1 MSMITIRN
9 LQFQYDAA
17 PEINALY
24 GIDLEIRKGE
34 CIVLTGESGCGK
46 TTLTRCLNG
55 LIPNFFEGTLTGEI
69 LYEGVPVNK
78 LEQYELSRKI
88 GTVFQDS
95 RSQFFAVNTTDEV
108 AFGCENLAFPTERI
122 NQNVDAAFSR
132 MNIDVLRDRS
142 LFGLSSG
149 EKQRLAVASI
159 YAMDTDVIVLD
170 EPTANLDGE
179 TIQNL
184 RELLFTLKAEG
195 KTLIISE
202 HRLSWLGGI
211 ADRYVYMRKGRIEK
225 IWGAAEAACLSPD
238 VLREYGLRSIQN
250 VLFPTRK
257 TPARSDANE
266 LTCQNLCIYYGK
278 QEIIHDLNFH
288 FTWGEEGRIIGIV
301 GANGSGKTTF
311 SKVLCGLMAPRTG
324 KIHLNGKKMTHR
336 ELLKKTYFVMQDA
349 DYQLFTESVTHE
361 MELAAR
367 KNKQKN
373 VRSSKEETTNILDR
387 FGLAEYSERHPLS
400 LSGGQKQ
407 RVTIAASI
415 AAKSDILV
423 LDEPTSGLDGRNMLR
438 LKNILREL
446 KKQGMLIFIVT
457 HDAEFLEGLTD
468 ELLTISNKEENM
480 DKREK
485 QQSPLRGILQF
496 ASQRKGLLRI
506 SVILSVLSSAFGMV
520 PYAAV
525 AVLLGKA
532 LDNAL
537 TIEWAVSLTLV
548 ALAGYFLKHFLYS
561 KSTLCSHKAA
571 YEIIQ
576 NIRCAIMRKMSK
588 MSMGTIQEKSSG
600 EFKQLVIDD
609 SGSFVPTSVT
619 AGEFTIFAKTGPA
632 VIKKAGV
639 VVEHTDFVGKY
650 PLTPGRTLSALEL
663 SLIPKLPEWY
673 IIPPEVVDI
682 CKHAQKTTGRPMQMR
697 NFLLRGPAGTGKTM
711 GAKAIAAGLGLP
723 YMKYTCSANTEI
735 FDFTGMI
742 FPETDAVSTGSP
754 ELDREREIL
763 KSMGGISYANVAKL
777 MRFPDLDDMDYDPAG
792 VYQALTGVENLAATV
807 QDCMS
812 VVLEKVTEKV
822 QALSKRA
829 ETCQSSGQN
838 YTYVETDFVKALKHG
853 YLVEVQE
860 PSTIIQPGVLVGL
873 NSLLEQEGSITLPT
887 GEIIRRHPDTV
898 VIVTTNVSYEGCRQM
913 NQSVVDRMSLV
924 KDIELPEPEVMVQR
938 AMAVTGC
945 ADEYLVSQMVQVVN
959 DMADYCRKNSIT
971 DGACGMRSLIDWV
984 ISAEISGDPYLSA
997 KYTVISK
1004 ATADEED
1011 REALITT
1018 ILDPMFAPKRKRTS
1032 A

>member
-1 MSMITIRN
+1 MSVSINN
-9 LQFQYDAA
+9 LFNYSRSLPVPFDTMTNKKVKVASMYGAKTESTLCGSVIKAVHAMCRCMNGTGEGAVGQIDTNKSVAEYKSSVGPDAYHLVVFDAA
-17 PEINALY
+17 SGSALASVY
-24 GIDLEIRKGE
+24 DKNTE
-34 CIVLTGESGCGK
+34 
-46 TTLTRCLNG
+46 
-55 LIPNFFEGTLTGEI
+55 LI
-69 LYEGVPVNK
+69 
-78 LEQYELSRKI
+78 EQY
-88 GTVFQDS
+88 VAHP
-95 RSQFFAVNTTDEV
+95 SQRDGAAIFFA
-108 AFGCENLAFPTERI
+108 
-122 NQNVDAAFSR
+122 
-132 MNIDVLRDRS
+132 
-142 LFGLSSG
+142 
-149 EKQRLAVASI
+149 
-159 YAMDTDVIVLD
+159 
-170 EPTANLDGE
+170 
-179 TIQNL
+179 
-184 RELLFTLKAEG
+184 
-195 KTLIISE
+195 
-202 HRLSWLGGI
+202 
-211 ADRYVYMRKGRIEK
+211 
-225 IWGAAEAACLSPD
+225 
-238 VLREYGLRSIQN
+238 
-250 VLFPTRK
+250 
-257 TPARSDANE
+257 
-266 LTCQNLCIYYGK
+266 
-278 QEIIHDLNFH
+278 
-288 FTWGEEGRIIGIV
+288 
-301 GANGSGKTTF
+301 
-311 SKVLCGLMAPRTG
+311 LMPF
-324 KIHLNGKKMTHR
+324 LM
-336 ELLKKTYFVMQDA
+336 
-349 DYQLFTESVTHE
+349 S
-361 MELAAR
+361 
-367 KNKQKN
+367 
-373 VRSSKEETTNILDR
+373 
-387 FGLAEYSERHPLS
+387 
-400 LSGGQKQ
+400 
-407 RVTIAASI
+407 
-415 AAKSDILV
+415 
-423 LDEPTSGLDGRNMLR
+423 
-438 LKNILREL
+438 
-446 KKQGMLIFIVT
+446 
-457 HDAEFLEGLTD
+457 DAEFD
-468 ELLTISNKEENM
+468 ETFQAYYDQFIAGYPDMAKATESM
-480 DKREK
+480 A
-485 QQSPLRGILQF
+485 ILC
-496 ASQRKGLLRI
+496 
-506 SVILSVLSSAFGMV
+506 
-520 PYAAV
+520 
-525 AVLLGKA
+525 
-532 LDNAL
+532 DNAYRRIKDDTCPAHINITVDKSGNL
-537 TIEWAVSLTLV
+537 MRVSQ
-548 ALAGYFLKHFLYS
+548 G
-561 KSTLCSHKAA
+561 
-571 YEIIQ
+571 
-576 NIRCAIMRKMSK
+576 
-588 MSMGTIQEKSSG
+588 
-600 EFKQLVIDD
+600 QLD

-777 MRFPDLDDMDYDPAG
+777 MRLPDLDDMDYDPAG

-829 ETCQSSGQN
+829 ENRQSSGQN

-959 DMADYCRKNSIT
+959 DMADYCRKNSLT

>member
-1 MSMITIRN
+1 MSVSINN
-9 LQFQYDAA
+9 LFNYSRSLPVPFDTMTNKKVKVASMYGAKTESTLCGSVIKAVHAMCRCINGTGEGAVGQLDTNKSVAEYKSSVGPDAYHLVVFDAA
-17 PEINALY
+17 SGSALASVY
-24 GIDLEIRKGE
+24 DKNTE
-34 CIVLTGESGCGK
+34 
-46 TTLTRCLNG
+46 
-55 LIPNFFEGTLTGEI
+55 LI
-69 LYEGVPVNK
+69 
-78 LEQYELSRKI
+78 EQY
-88 GTVFQDS
+88 VAHP
-95 RSQFFAVNTTDEV
+95 SQRDGAAIFFA
-108 AFGCENLAFPTERI
+108 
-122 NQNVDAAFSR
+122 
-132 MNIDVLRDRS
+132 
-142 LFGLSSG
+142 
-149 EKQRLAVASI
+149 
-159 YAMDTDVIVLD
+159 
-170 EPTANLDGE
+170 
-179 TIQNL
+179 
-184 RELLFTLKAEG
+184 
-195 KTLIISE
+195 
-202 HRLSWLGGI
+202 
-211 ADRYVYMRKGRIEK
+211 
-225 IWGAAEAACLSPD
+225 
-238 VLREYGLRSIQN
+238 
-250 VLFPTRK
+250 
-257 TPARSDANE
+257 
-266 LTCQNLCIYYGK
+266 
-278 QEIIHDLNFH
+278 
-288 FTWGEEGRIIGIV
+288 
-301 GANGSGKTTF
+301 
-311 SKVLCGLMAPRTG
+311 LMPF
-324 KIHLNGKKMTHR
+324 LM
-336 ELLKKTYFVMQDA
+336 
-349 DYQLFTESVTHE
+349 S
-361 MELAAR
+361 
-367 KNKQKN
+367 
-373 VRSSKEETTNILDR
+373 
-387 FGLAEYSERHPLS
+387 
-400 LSGGQKQ
+400 
-407 RVTIAASI
+407 
-415 AAKSDILV
+415 
-423 LDEPTSGLDGRNMLR
+423 
-438 LKNILREL
+438 
-446 KKQGMLIFIVT
+446 
-457 HDAEFLEGLTD
+457 DAEFD
-468 ELLTISNKEENM
+468 ETFQEYYDQFIAGYPDMAKATESM
-480 DKREK
+480 A
-485 QQSPLRGILQF
+485 ILC
-496 ASQRKGLLRI
+496 
-506 SVILSVLSSAFGMV
+506 
-520 PYAAV
+520 
-525 AVLLGKA
+525 
-532 LDNAL
+532 DNAYRRIKDDTCPAHINITVDKSGNL
-537 TIEWAVSLTLV
+537 MRVSQ
-548 ALAGYFLKHFLYS
+548 G
-561 KSTLCSHKAA
+561 
-571 YEIIQ
+571 
-576 NIRCAIMRKMSK
+576 
-588 MSMGTIQEKSSG
+588 
-600 EFKQLVIDD
+600 QLD

-742 FPETDAVSTGSP
+742 FPETDAVSTGSS

-777 MRFPDLDDMDYDPAG
+777 MRLPDLDDMDYDPAG

-829 ETCQSSGQN
+829 ENRQSSGQN

>member
-1 MSMITIRN
+1 MSVSINN
-9 LQFQYDAA
+9 LFNYSRSLPVPFDTMTNKKVKVASMYGAKTESTLCGSVIKAVHAMCRCMNGTGEGAVGQIDTNKSVAEYKSSVGPDAYHLVVFDAA
-17 PEINALY
+17 SGSALASVY
-24 GIDLEIRKGE
+24 DKNTE
-34 CIVLTGESGCGK
+34 
-46 TTLTRCLNG
+46 
-55 LIPNFFEGTLTGEI
+55 LI
-69 LYEGVPVNK
+69 
-78 LEQYELSRKI
+78 EQY
-88 GTVFQDS
+88 VAHP
-95 RSQFFAVNTTDEV
+95 SQRDGAAIFFA
-108 AFGCENLAFPTERI
+108 
-122 NQNVDAAFSR
+122 
-132 MNIDVLRDRS
+132 
-142 LFGLSSG
+142 
-149 EKQRLAVASI
+149 
-159 YAMDTDVIVLD
+159 
-170 EPTANLDGE
+170 
-179 TIQNL
+179 
-184 RELLFTLKAEG
+184 
-195 KTLIISE
+195 
-202 HRLSWLGGI
+202 
-211 ADRYVYMRKGRIEK
+211 
-225 IWGAAEAACLSPD
+225 
-238 VLREYGLRSIQN
+238 
-250 VLFPTRK
+250 
-257 TPARSDANE
+257 
-266 LTCQNLCIYYGK
+266 
-278 QEIIHDLNFH
+278 
-288 FTWGEEGRIIGIV
+288 
-301 GANGSGKTTF
+301 
-311 SKVLCGLMAPRTG
+311 LMPF
-324 KIHLNGKKMTHR
+324 LM
-336 ELLKKTYFVMQDA
+336 
-349 DYQLFTESVTHE
+349 S
-361 MELAAR
+361 
-367 KNKQKN
+367 
-373 VRSSKEETTNILDR
+373 
-387 FGLAEYSERHPLS
+387 
-400 LSGGQKQ
+400 
-407 RVTIAASI
+407 
-415 AAKSDILV
+415 
-423 LDEPTSGLDGRNMLR
+423 
-438 LKNILREL
+438 
-446 KKQGMLIFIVT
+446 
-457 HDAEFLEGLTD
+457 DAEFD
-468 ELLTISNKEENM
+468 ETFQEYYDQFIAGYPDMAKATESM
-480 DKREK
+480 A
-485 QQSPLRGILQF
+485 ILC
-496 ASQRKGLLRI
+496 
-506 SVILSVLSSAFGMV
+506 
-520 PYAAV
+520 
-525 AVLLGKA
+525 
-532 LDNAL
+532 DNAYRRIKDDTCPAHINITVDKSGNL
-537 TIEWAVSLTLV
+537 MRVSQ
-548 ALAGYFLKHFLYS
+548 G
-561 KSTLCSHKAA
+561 
-571 YEIIQ
+571 
-576 NIRCAIMRKMSK
+576 
-588 MSMGTIQEKSSG
+588 
-600 EFKQLVIDD
+600 QLD

-742 FPETDAVSTGSP
+742 FPETDAVSTGSS

-777 MRFPDLDDMDYDPAG
+777 LRLPDLDDMDYDPAG

-829 ETCQSSGQN
+829 ENRQSSGQN

-959 DMADYCRKNSIT
+959 DIADYCRKNSIT

>member
-1 MSMITIRN
+1 MSVSINN
-9 LQFQYDAA
+9 LFNYSRSLPVPFDTMTNKKVKVASMYGAKTESTLCGSVIKAVHAMCRCMNGTGEGAVGQIDTNKSVAEYKSSVGPDAYHLVVFDAA
-17 PEINALY
+17 SGSALASVY
-24 GIDLEIRKGE
+24 DKNTE
-34 CIVLTGESGCGK
+34 
-46 TTLTRCLNG
+46 
-55 LIPNFFEGTLTGEI
+55 LI
-69 LYEGVPVNK
+69 
-78 LEQYELSRKI
+78 EQY
-88 GTVFQDS
+88 VAHP
-95 RSQFFAVNTTDEV
+95 SQRDAAAIFFA
-108 AFGCENLAFPTERI
+108 
-122 NQNVDAAFSR
+122 
-132 MNIDVLRDRS
+132 
-142 LFGLSSG
+142 
-149 EKQRLAVASI
+149 
-159 YAMDTDVIVLD
+159 
-170 EPTANLDGE
+170 
-179 TIQNL
+179 
-184 RELLFTLKAEG
+184 
-195 KTLIISE
+195 
-202 HRLSWLGGI
+202 
-211 ADRYVYMRKGRIEK
+211 
-225 IWGAAEAACLSPD
+225 
-238 VLREYGLRSIQN
+238 
-250 VLFPTRK
+250 
-257 TPARSDANE
+257 
-266 LTCQNLCIYYGK
+266 
-278 QEIIHDLNFH
+278 
-288 FTWGEEGRIIGIV
+288 
-301 GANGSGKTTF
+301 
-311 SKVLCGLMAPRTG
+311 LMPF
-324 KIHLNGKKMTHR
+324 LM
-336 ELLKKTYFVMQDA
+336 
-349 DYQLFTESVTHE
+349 S
-361 MELAAR
+361 
-367 KNKQKN
+367 
-373 VRSSKEETTNILDR
+373 
-387 FGLAEYSERHPLS
+387 
-400 LSGGQKQ
+400 
-407 RVTIAASI
+407 
-415 AAKSDILV
+415 
-423 LDEPTSGLDGRNMLR
+423 
-438 LKNILREL
+438 
-446 KKQGMLIFIVT
+446 
-457 HDAEFLEGLTD
+457 DAEFD
-468 ELLTISNKEENM
+468 ETFQEYYDQFIAGYPDMAKATESM
-480 DKREK
+480 A
-485 QQSPLRGILQF
+485 ILC
-496 ASQRKGLLRI
+496 
-506 SVILSVLSSAFGMV
+506 
-520 PYAAV
+520 
-525 AVLLGKA
+525 
-532 LDNAL
+532 DNAYRRIKDDTCPAHINITVDKSGNL
-537 TIEWAVSLTLV
+537 MRVSQ
-548 ALAGYFLKHFLYS
+548 G
-561 KSTLCSHKAA
+561 
-571 YEIIQ
+571 
-576 NIRCAIMRKMSK
+576 
-588 MSMGTIQEKSSG
+588 
-600 EFKQLVIDD
+600 QLD

-777 MRFPDLDDMDYDPAG
+777 MRLPDLDDMDYDPAG

-829 ETCQSSGQN
+829 ENRQSSGQN

>member
-1 MSMITIRN
+1 MSVSINN
-9 LQFQYDAA
+9 LFNYSRSLPVPFDTMTNKKVKVASMYGAKTESTLCGSVIKAVHAMCRCMNGTGEGAVGQIDTNKSVAEYKSSVGPDAYHLVVFDAA
-17 PEINALY
+17 SGSALASVY
-24 GIDLEIRKGE
+24 DKNTE
-34 CIVLTGESGCGK
+34 
-46 TTLTRCLNG
+46 
-55 LIPNFFEGTLTGEI
+55 LI
-69 LYEGVPVNK
+69 
-78 LEQYELSRKI
+78 EQY
-88 GTVFQDS
+88 VAHP
-95 RSQFFAVNTTDEV
+95 SQRDGAAIFFA
-108 AFGCENLAFPTERI
+108 
-122 NQNVDAAFSR
+122 
-132 MNIDVLRDRS
+132 
-142 LFGLSSG
+142 
-149 EKQRLAVASI
+149 
-159 YAMDTDVIVLD
+159 
-170 EPTANLDGE
+170 
-179 TIQNL
+179 
-184 RELLFTLKAEG
+184 
-195 KTLIISE
+195 
-202 HRLSWLGGI
+202 
-211 ADRYVYMRKGRIEK
+211 
-225 IWGAAEAACLSPD
+225 
-238 VLREYGLRSIQN
+238 
-250 VLFPTRK
+250 
-257 TPARSDANE
+257 
-266 LTCQNLCIYYGK
+266 
-278 QEIIHDLNFH
+278 
-288 FTWGEEGRIIGIV
+288 
-301 GANGSGKTTF
+301 
-311 SKVLCGLMAPRTG
+311 LMPF
-324 KIHLNGKKMTHR
+324 LM
-336 ELLKKTYFVMQDA
+336 
-349 DYQLFTESVTHE
+349 S
-361 MELAAR
+361 
-367 KNKQKN
+367 
-373 VRSSKEETTNILDR
+373 
-387 FGLAEYSERHPLS
+387 
-400 LSGGQKQ
+400 
-407 RVTIAASI
+407 
-415 AAKSDILV
+415 
-423 LDEPTSGLDGRNMLR
+423 
-438 LKNILREL
+438 
-446 KKQGMLIFIVT
+446 
-457 HDAEFLEGLTD
+457 DAEFD
-468 ELLTISNKEENM
+468 ETFQEYYDQLIAGYPDMAKATESM
-480 DKREK
+480 A
-485 QQSPLRGILQF
+485 ILC
-496 ASQRKGLLRI
+496 
-506 SVILSVLSSAFGMV
+506 
-520 PYAAV
+520 
-525 AVLLGKA
+525 
-532 LDNAL
+532 DNAYRRIKDDTCPAHINITVDKSENL
-537 TIEWAVSLTLV
+537 MRVSQ
-548 ALAGYFLKHFLYS
+548 G
-561 KSTLCSHKAA
+561 
-571 YEIIQ
+571 
-576 NIRCAIMRKMSK
+576 
-588 MSMGTIQEKSSG
+588 
-600 EFKQLVIDD
+600 QLD

-619 AGEFTIFAKTGPA
+619 AGEFTIFAKTGLA

-639 VVEHTDFVGKY
+639 VVEHADFVGKY

-742 FPETDAVSTGSP
+742 FPETDEVSTGSS

-777 MRFPDLDDMDYDPAG
+777 MRLPDLDDMDYDPAG

-829 ETCQSSGQN
+829 ENRQSSGQN
-838 YTYVETDFVKALKHG
+838 YTYVEADFVKALKHG

>member
-1 MSMITIRN
+1 MSVSINN
-9 LQFQYDAA
+9 LFNY
-17 PEINALY
+17 
-24 GIDLEIRKGE
+24 
-34 CIVLTGESGCGK
+34 
-46 TTLTRCLNG
+46 
-55 LIPNFFEGTLTGEI
+55 
-69 LYEGVPVNK
+69 
-78 LEQYELSRKI
+78 
-88 GTVFQDS
+88 S
-95 RSQFFAVNTTDEV
+95 RSLPVPFDTMTNKKV
-108 AFGCENLAFPTERI
+108 
-122 NQNVDAAFSR
+122 
-132 MNIDVLRDRS
+132 
-142 LFGLSSG
+142 
-149 EKQRLAVASI
+149 KVASM
-159 YAMDTDVIVLD
+159 YGA
-170 EPTANLDGE
+170 
-179 TIQNL
+179 
-184 RELLFTLKAEG
+184 
-195 KTLIISE
+195 KTE
-202 HRLSWLGGI
+202 
-211 ADRYVYMRKGRIEK
+211 
-225 IWGAAEAACLSPD
+225 
-238 VLREYGLRSIQN
+238 
-250 VLFPTRK
+250 
-257 TPARSDANE
+257 
-266 LTCQNLCIYYGK
+266 
-278 QEIIHDLNFH
+278 
-288 FTWGEEGRIIGIV
+288 
-301 GANGSGKTTF
+301 
-311 SKVLCGLMAPRTG
+311 
-324 KIHLNGKKMTHR
+324 
-336 ELLKKTYFVMQDA
+336 
-349 DYQLFTESVTHE
+349 
-361 MELAAR
+361 
-367 KNKQKN
+367 
-373 VRSSKEETTNILDR
+373 
-387 FGLAEYSERHPLS
+387 
-400 LSGGQKQ
+400 
-407 RVTIAASI
+407 
-415 AAKSDILV
+415 
-423 LDEPTSGLDGRNMLR
+423 
-438 LKNILREL
+438 
-446 KKQGMLIFIVT
+446 
-457 HDAEFLEGLTD
+457 
-468 ELLTISNKEENM
+468 
-480 DKREK
+480 
-485 QQSPLRGILQF
+485 
-496 ASQRKGLLRI
+496 
-506 SVILSVLSSAFGMV
+506 
-520 PYAAV
+520 
-525 AVLLGKA
+525 
-532 LDNAL
+532 
-537 TIEWAVSLTLV
+537 
-548 ALAGYFLKHFLYS
+548 
-561 KSTLCSHKAA
+561 STLCGSVIKAVHA
-571 YEIIQ
+571 MC
-576 NIRCAIMRKMSK
+576 RCMN
-588 MSMGTIQEKSSG
+588 GTGEGAVGQIDTNKSVAEYKSSVG
-600 EFKQLVIDD
+600 PDAYHLVVFDAASGSALASVYDKNTELIEQYVAHPSQRDGAAIFFALMPFLMSDVEFDETFQEYYDQFIAGYPDMAKATESMAILCDNAYRRIKDDTCPAHINITVDKSGNLMRVSQGQLD

-650 PLTPGRTLSALEL
+650 PLTLGRTLSALEQ

-777 MRFPDLDDMDYDPAG
+777 MRLPDLDDMDYDPAG

-822 QALSKRA
+822 QSLSKRA
-829 ETCQSSGQN
+829 ENRQSSGQN

-873 NSLLEQEGSITLPT
+873 NSLLEQDGSITLPT

-898 VIVTTNVSYEGCRQM
+898 VIVTTNVSYEGCRSM

>member
-1 MSMITIRN
+1 MSVSINN
-9 LQFQYDAA
+9 LFNYSRSLPVPFDTMTNKKVKVASMYGAKTESTLCGSVIKAVHAMCRCMNGTGEGAVGQIDTNKSVAEYKSSVGPDAYHLVVFDAA
-17 PEINALY
+17 SGSALASVY
-24 GIDLEIRKGE
+24 DKNTE
-34 CIVLTGESGCGK
+34 
-46 TTLTRCLNG
+46 
-55 LIPNFFEGTLTGEI
+55 LI
-69 LYEGVPVNK
+69 
-78 LEQYELSRKI
+78 EQY
-88 GTVFQDS
+88 VAHP
-95 RSQFFAVNTTDEV
+95 SQRDGAAIFFA
-108 AFGCENLAFPTERI
+108 
-122 NQNVDAAFSR
+122 
-132 MNIDVLRDRS
+132 
-142 LFGLSSG
+142 
-149 EKQRLAVASI
+149 
-159 YAMDTDVIVLD
+159 
-170 EPTANLDGE
+170 
-179 TIQNL
+179 
-184 RELLFTLKAEG
+184 
-195 KTLIISE
+195 
-202 HRLSWLGGI
+202 
-211 ADRYVYMRKGRIEK
+211 
-225 IWGAAEAACLSPD
+225 
-238 VLREYGLRSIQN
+238 
-250 VLFPTRK
+250 
-257 TPARSDANE
+257 
-266 LTCQNLCIYYGK
+266 
-278 QEIIHDLNFH
+278 
-288 FTWGEEGRIIGIV
+288 
-301 GANGSGKTTF
+301 
-311 SKVLCGLMAPRTG
+311 LMPF
-324 KIHLNGKKMTHR
+324 LM
-336 ELLKKTYFVMQDA
+336 
-349 DYQLFTESVTHE
+349 S
-361 MELAAR
+361 
-367 KNKQKN
+367 
-373 VRSSKEETTNILDR
+373 
-387 FGLAEYSERHPLS
+387 
-400 LSGGQKQ
+400 
-407 RVTIAASI
+407 
-415 AAKSDILV
+415 
-423 LDEPTSGLDGRNMLR
+423 
-438 LKNILREL
+438 
-446 KKQGMLIFIVT
+446 
-457 HDAEFLEGLTD
+457 DAEFD
-468 ELLTISNKEENM
+468 ETFQEYYDQFIAGYPDMAKATESM
-480 DKREK
+480 A
-485 QQSPLRGILQF
+485 ILC
-496 ASQRKGLLRI
+496 
-506 SVILSVLSSAFGMV
+506 
-520 PYAAV
+520 
-525 AVLLGKA
+525 
-532 LDNAL
+532 DNAYRRIKDDTCPAHINITVDKSGNL
-537 TIEWAVSLTLV
+537 MRVSQ
-548 ALAGYFLKHFLYS
+548 G
-561 KSTLCSHKAA
+561 
-571 YEIIQ
+571 
-576 NIRCAIMRKMSK
+576 
-588 MSMGTIQEKSSG
+588 
-600 EFKQLVIDD
+600 QLD

-742 FPETDAVSTGSP
+742 FPETDAVSTGSS

-777 MRFPDLDDMDYDPAG
+777 LRLPDLDDMDYDPTG

-829 ETCQSSGQN
+829 ENRQSSGQN

>member
-1 MSMITIRN
+1 MSVSINN
-9 LQFQYDAA
+9 LFNYSRSLPVPFDTMTNKKVKVASMYGAKTESTLCGSVIKAVHAMCRCMNGTGEGAVGQIDTNKSVAEYKSSVGPDAYHLVVFDAA
-17 PEINALY
+17 SGSALASVY
-24 GIDLEIRKGE
+24 DKNTE
-34 CIVLTGESGCGK
+34 
-46 TTLTRCLNG
+46 
-55 LIPNFFEGTLTGEI
+55 LI
-69 LYEGVPVNK
+69 
-78 LEQYELSRKI
+78 EQY
-88 GTVFQDS
+88 VAHP
-95 RSQFFAVNTTDEV
+95 SQRDGAAIFFA
-108 AFGCENLAFPTERI
+108 
-122 NQNVDAAFSR
+122 
-132 MNIDVLRDRS
+132 
-142 LFGLSSG
+142 
-149 EKQRLAVASI
+149 
-159 YAMDTDVIVLD
+159 
-170 EPTANLDGE
+170 
-179 TIQNL
+179 
-184 RELLFTLKAEG
+184 
-195 KTLIISE
+195 
-202 HRLSWLGGI
+202 
-211 ADRYVYMRKGRIEK
+211 
-225 IWGAAEAACLSPD
+225 
-238 VLREYGLRSIQN
+238 
-250 VLFPTRK
+250 
-257 TPARSDANE
+257 
-266 LTCQNLCIYYGK
+266 
-278 QEIIHDLNFH
+278 
-288 FTWGEEGRIIGIV
+288 
-301 GANGSGKTTF
+301 
-311 SKVLCGLMAPRTG
+311 LMPF
-324 KIHLNGKKMTHR
+324 LM
-336 ELLKKTYFVMQDA
+336 
-349 DYQLFTESVTHE
+349 S
-361 MELAAR
+361 
-367 KNKQKN
+367 
-373 VRSSKEETTNILDR
+373 
-387 FGLAEYSERHPLS
+387 
-400 LSGGQKQ
+400 
-407 RVTIAASI
+407 
-415 AAKSDILV
+415 
-423 LDEPTSGLDGRNMLR
+423 
-438 LKNILREL
+438 
-446 KKQGMLIFIVT
+446 
-457 HDAEFLEGLTD
+457 DAEFD
-468 ELLTISNKEENM
+468 ETFQEYYDQFIAGYPDMAKATESM
-480 DKREK
+480 A
-485 QQSPLRGILQF
+485 ILC
-496 ASQRKGLLRI
+496 
-506 SVILSVLSSAFGMV
+506 
-520 PYAAV
+520 
-525 AVLLGKA
+525 
-532 LDNAL
+532 DNAYRRIKDDTCPAHINITVDKSGNL
-537 TIEWAVSLTLV
+537 MRVSQ
-548 ALAGYFLKHFLYS
+548 G
-561 KSTLCSHKAA
+561 
-571 YEIIQ
+571 
-576 NIRCAIMRKMSK
+576 
-588 MSMGTIQEKSSG
+588 
-600 EFKQLVIDD
+600 QLD

-754 ELDREREIL
+754 ELDRERAIL

-777 MRFPDLDDMDYDPAG
+777 MRLPDLDDMDYDPAG

-829 ETCQSSGQN
+829 ENRQSSGQN

-898 VIVTTNVSYEGCRQM
+898 VIVTTNVSYEGCRSM

-945 ADEYLVSQMVQVVN
+945 ADEYMVSQMVQVVN

>member
-1 MSMITIRN
+1 MSVSINN
-9 LQFQYDAA
+9 LFNY
-17 PEINALY
+17 
-24 GIDLEIRKGE
+24 
-34 CIVLTGESGCGK
+34 
-46 TTLTRCLNG
+46 
-55 LIPNFFEGTLTGEI
+55 
-69 LYEGVPVNK
+69 
-78 LEQYELSRKI
+78 
-88 GTVFQDS
+88 S
-95 RSQFFAVNTTDEV
+95 RSLPVPFDTMTNKKV
-108 AFGCENLAFPTERI
+108 
-122 NQNVDAAFSR
+122 
-132 MNIDVLRDRS
+132 
-142 LFGLSSG
+142 
-149 EKQRLAVASI
+149 KVASM
-159 YAMDTDVIVLD
+159 YGA
-170 EPTANLDGE
+170 
-179 TIQNL
+179 
-184 RELLFTLKAEG
+184 
-195 KTLIISE
+195 KTE
-202 HRLSWLGGI
+202 
-211 ADRYVYMRKGRIEK
+211 
-225 IWGAAEAACLSPD
+225 
-238 VLREYGLRSIQN
+238 
-250 VLFPTRK
+250 
-257 TPARSDANE
+257 
-266 LTCQNLCIYYGK
+266 
-278 QEIIHDLNFH
+278 
-288 FTWGEEGRIIGIV
+288 
-301 GANGSGKTTF
+301 
-311 SKVLCGLMAPRTG
+311 
-324 KIHLNGKKMTHR
+324 
-336 ELLKKTYFVMQDA
+336 
-349 DYQLFTESVTHE
+349 
-361 MELAAR
+361 
-367 KNKQKN
+367 
-373 VRSSKEETTNILDR
+373 
-387 FGLAEYSERHPLS
+387 
-400 LSGGQKQ
+400 
-407 RVTIAASI
+407 
-415 AAKSDILV
+415 
-423 LDEPTSGLDGRNMLR
+423 
-438 LKNILREL
+438 
-446 KKQGMLIFIVT
+446 
-457 HDAEFLEGLTD
+457 
-468 ELLTISNKEENM
+468 
-480 DKREK
+480 
-485 QQSPLRGILQF
+485 
-496 ASQRKGLLRI
+496 
-506 SVILSVLSSAFGMV
+506 
-520 PYAAV
+520 
-525 AVLLGKA
+525 
-532 LDNAL
+532 
-537 TIEWAVSLTLV
+537 
-548 ALAGYFLKHFLYS
+548 
-561 KSTLCSHKAA
+561 STLCGSVIKAVHA
-571 YEIIQ
+571 MC
-576 NIRCAIMRKMSK
+576 RCMN
-588 MSMGTIQEKSSG
+588 GTGEGAVGQIDTNKSVAEYKSSVG
-600 EFKQLVIDD
+600 PDAYHIVVFDAASGSALASVYDKNTELIEQYVAHPSQRDGAAIFFALMPFLMSDVEFDETFQEYYDQFIAGYPDMAKATESMAILCDNAYRRIKDDTCPAHINITVDKSGNLMRVSQGQLD

-742 FPETDAVSTGSP
+742 FPETDAVSTGSS

-777 MRFPDLDDMDYDPAG
+777 LRLPDLDDMDYDPAG

-822 QALSKRA
+822 QALSKRT
-829 ETCQSSGQN
+829 ENRQSSGQN

>member
-1 MSMITIRN
+1 MSVSINN
-9 LQFQYDAA
+9 LFNYSRSLPVPFDTMTNKKVKVASMYGAKTESTLCGSVIKAVHAMCRCMNGTGEGAVGQIDTNKSVAEYKSSVGPDAYHLVVFDAA
-17 PEINALY
+17 SGSALASVY
-24 GIDLEIRKGE
+24 DKNTE
-34 CIVLTGESGCGK
+34 
-46 TTLTRCLNG
+46 
-55 LIPNFFEGTLTGEI
+55 LI
-69 LYEGVPVNK
+69 
-78 LEQYELSRKI
+78 EQY
-88 GTVFQDS
+88 VAHP
-95 RSQFFAVNTTDEV
+95 SQRDGAAIFFA
-108 AFGCENLAFPTERI
+108 
-122 NQNVDAAFSR
+122 
-132 MNIDVLRDRS
+132 
-142 LFGLSSG
+142 
-149 EKQRLAVASI
+149 
-159 YAMDTDVIVLD
+159 
-170 EPTANLDGE
+170 
-179 TIQNL
+179 
-184 RELLFTLKAEG
+184 
-195 KTLIISE
+195 
-202 HRLSWLGGI
+202 
-211 ADRYVYMRKGRIEK
+211 
-225 IWGAAEAACLSPD
+225 
-238 VLREYGLRSIQN
+238 
-250 VLFPTRK
+250 
-257 TPARSDANE
+257 
-266 LTCQNLCIYYGK
+266 
-278 QEIIHDLNFH
+278 
-288 FTWGEEGRIIGIV
+288 
-301 GANGSGKTTF
+301 
-311 SKVLCGLMAPRTG
+311 LMPF
-324 KIHLNGKKMTHR
+324 LM
-336 ELLKKTYFVMQDA
+336 
-349 DYQLFTESVTHE
+349 S
-361 MELAAR
+361 
-367 KNKQKN
+367 
-373 VRSSKEETTNILDR
+373 
-387 FGLAEYSERHPLS
+387 
-400 LSGGQKQ
+400 
-407 RVTIAASI
+407 
-415 AAKSDILV
+415 
-423 LDEPTSGLDGRNMLR
+423 
-438 LKNILREL
+438 
-446 KKQGMLIFIVT
+446 
-457 HDAEFLEGLTD
+457 DAEFD
-468 ELLTISNKEENM
+468 ETFQEYYDQFIAGYPDMAKATESM
-480 DKREK
+480 A
-485 QQSPLRGILQF
+485 ILC
-496 ASQRKGLLRI
+496 
-506 SVILSVLSSAFGMV
+506 
-520 PYAAV
+520 
-525 AVLLGKA
+525 
-532 LDNAL
+532 DNAYRRIKDDTCPAHINITVDKSGNL
-537 TIEWAVSLTLV
+537 MRVSQ
-548 ALAGYFLKHFLYS
+548 G
-561 KSTLCSHKAA
+561 
-571 YEIIQ
+571 
-576 NIRCAIMRKMSK
+576 
-588 MSMGTIQEKSSG
+588 
-600 EFKQLVIDD
+600 QLD

-682 CKHAQKTTGRPMQMR
+682 CKHAQKTTGRTMQMR

-777 MRFPDLDDMDYDPAG
+777 MRLPDLDDMDYDPAG

-829 ETCQSSGQN
+829 ENRQSSGQN

>member
-1 MSMITIRN
+1 MSVSINN
-9 LQFQYDAA
+9 LFNYSRSLPVPFDTMTNKKVKVASMYGAKTESTLCGSVIKAVHAMCRCMNGTGEGAVGQIDTNKSVAEYKSSVGPDAYHLVVFDAA
-17 PEINALY
+17 SGSALASVY
-24 GIDLEIRKGE
+24 DKNTE
-34 CIVLTGESGCGK
+34 
-46 TTLTRCLNG
+46 
-55 LIPNFFEGTLTGEI
+55 LI
-69 LYEGVPVNK
+69 
-78 LEQYELSRKI
+78 EQY
-88 GTVFQDS
+88 VAHP
-95 RSQFFAVNTTDEV
+95 SQRDGAAIFFA
-108 AFGCENLAFPTERI
+108 
-122 NQNVDAAFSR
+122 
-132 MNIDVLRDRS
+132 
-142 LFGLSSG
+142 
-149 EKQRLAVASI
+149 
-159 YAMDTDVIVLD
+159 
-170 EPTANLDGE
+170 
-179 TIQNL
+179 
-184 RELLFTLKAEG
+184 LLPF
-195 KTLIISE
+195 
-202 HRLSWLGGI
+202 
-211 ADRYVYMRKGRIEK
+211 
-225 IWGAAEAACLSPD
+225 
-238 VLREYGLRSIQN
+238 
-250 VLFPTRK
+250 
-257 TPARSDANE
+257 
-266 LTCQNLCIYYGK
+266 
-278 QEIIHDLNFH
+278 
-288 FTWGEEGRIIGIV
+288 
-301 GANGSGKTTF
+301 
-311 SKVLCGLMAPRTG
+311 LM
-324 KIHLNGKKMTHR
+324 
-336 ELLKKTYFVMQDA
+336 
-349 DYQLFTESVTHE
+349 S
-361 MELAAR
+361 
-367 KNKQKN
+367 
-373 VRSSKEETTNILDR
+373 
-387 FGLAEYSERHPLS
+387 
-400 LSGGQKQ
+400 
-407 RVTIAASI
+407 
-415 AAKSDILV
+415 
-423 LDEPTSGLDGRNMLR
+423 
-438 LKNILREL
+438 
-446 KKQGMLIFIVT
+446 
-457 HDAEFLEGLTD
+457 DAEFD
-468 ELLTISNKEENM
+468 ETFQEYYDQFIAGYPDMAKATESM
-480 DKREK
+480 A
-485 QQSPLRGILQF
+485 ILC
-496 ASQRKGLLRI
+496 
-506 SVILSVLSSAFGMV
+506 
-520 PYAAV
+520 
-525 AVLLGKA
+525 
-532 LDNAL
+532 DNAYRRIKDDTCPAHINITVDKSGNL
-537 TIEWAVSLTLV
+537 MRVSQ
-548 ALAGYFLKHFLYS
+548 G
-561 KSTLCSHKAA
+561 
-571 YEIIQ
+571 
-576 NIRCAIMRKMSK
+576 
-588 MSMGTIQEKSSG
+588 
-600 EFKQLVIDD
+600 QLD

-777 MRFPDLDDMDYDPAG
+777 MRLPDLDDMDYDPAG

-829 ETCQSSGQN
+829 ENRQSSGQN

>member
-1 MSMITIRN
+1 MSVSINN
-9 LQFQYDAA
+9 LFNY
-17 PEINALY
+17 
-24 GIDLEIRKGE
+24 
-34 CIVLTGESGCGK
+34 
-46 TTLTRCLNG
+46 
-55 LIPNFFEGTLTGEI
+55 
-69 LYEGVPVNK
+69 
-78 LEQYELSRKI
+78 
-88 GTVFQDS
+88 S
-95 RSQFFAVNTTDEV
+95 RSLPVPFDTMTNKKV
-108 AFGCENLAFPTERI
+108 
-122 NQNVDAAFSR
+122 
-132 MNIDVLRDRS
+132 
-142 LFGLSSG
+142 
-149 EKQRLAVASI
+149 KVASM
-159 YAMDTDVIVLD
+159 YGA
-170 EPTANLDGE
+170 
-179 TIQNL
+179 
-184 RELLFTLKAEG
+184 
-195 KTLIISE
+195 KTE
-202 HRLSWLGGI
+202 
-211 ADRYVYMRKGRIEK
+211 
-225 IWGAAEAACLSPD
+225 
-238 VLREYGLRSIQN
+238 
-250 VLFPTRK
+250 
-257 TPARSDANE
+257 
-266 LTCQNLCIYYGK
+266 
-278 QEIIHDLNFH
+278 
-288 FTWGEEGRIIGIV
+288 
-301 GANGSGKTTF
+301 
-311 SKVLCGLMAPRTG
+311 
-324 KIHLNGKKMTHR
+324 
-336 ELLKKTYFVMQDA
+336 
-349 DYQLFTESVTHE
+349 
-361 MELAAR
+361 
-367 KNKQKN
+367 
-373 VRSSKEETTNILDR
+373 
-387 FGLAEYSERHPLS
+387 
-400 LSGGQKQ
+400 
-407 RVTIAASI
+407 
-415 AAKSDILV
+415 
-423 LDEPTSGLDGRNMLR
+423 
-438 LKNILREL
+438 
-446 KKQGMLIFIVT
+446 
-457 HDAEFLEGLTD
+457 
-468 ELLTISNKEENM
+468 
-480 DKREK
+480 
-485 QQSPLRGILQF
+485 
-496 ASQRKGLLRI
+496 
-506 SVILSVLSSAFGMV
+506 
-520 PYAAV
+520 
-525 AVLLGKA
+525 
-532 LDNAL
+532 
-537 TIEWAVSLTLV
+537 
-548 ALAGYFLKHFLYS
+548 
-561 KSTLCSHKAA
+561 STLCGSVIKAVHA
-571 YEIIQ
+571 MC
-576 NIRCAIMRKMSK
+576 RCMN
-588 MSMGTIQEKSSG
+588 GTGEGAVGQIDTNKSVAEYKSSVG
-600 EFKQLVIDD
+600 PDAYHLVVFDAASGSALASVYDKNTELIEQYVAHPSQRDGAAIFFALMPFLMSDVEFDETFQEYYDQFIAGYPDMAKATESMAILCDNAYRRIKDDTRPAHINITVDKSGNLMRVSQGQLD

-742 FPETDAVSTGSP
+742 FPETDAVSTGSS

-777 MRFPDLDDMDYDPAG
+777 MRLPDLDDMDYDPAG

-829 ETCQSSGQN
+829 ENRQSSGQN

-898 VIVTTNVSYEGCRQM
+898 VIVTTNVSYEGCRSM

>member
-1 MSMITIRN
+1 MSVSINN
-9 LQFQYDAA
+9 LFNYSRSLPVPFDTMTNKKVKVASMYGAKTESTLCGSVIKAVHAMCRCMNGTGEGAVGQVDTNKSVAEYKSSVGPDAYHLVVFDAA
-17 PEINALY
+17 SGSALASVY
-24 GIDLEIRKGE
+24 DKNTE
-34 CIVLTGESGCGK
+34 
-46 TTLTRCLNG
+46 
-55 LIPNFFEGTLTGEI
+55 LI
-69 LYEGVPVNK
+69 
-78 LEQYELSRKI
+78 EQY
-88 GTVFQDS
+88 VAHP
-95 RSQFFAVNTTDEV
+95 SQRDGAAIFFA
-108 AFGCENLAFPTERI
+108 
-122 NQNVDAAFSR
+122 
-132 MNIDVLRDRS
+132 
-142 LFGLSSG
+142 
-149 EKQRLAVASI
+149 
-159 YAMDTDVIVLD
+159 
-170 EPTANLDGE
+170 
-179 TIQNL
+179 
-184 RELLFTLKAEG
+184 
-195 KTLIISE
+195 
-202 HRLSWLGGI
+202 
-211 ADRYVYMRKGRIEK
+211 
-225 IWGAAEAACLSPD
+225 
-238 VLREYGLRSIQN
+238 
-250 VLFPTRK
+250 
-257 TPARSDANE
+257 
-266 LTCQNLCIYYGK
+266 
-278 QEIIHDLNFH
+278 
-288 FTWGEEGRIIGIV
+288 
-301 GANGSGKTTF
+301 
-311 SKVLCGLMAPRTG
+311 LMPF
-324 KIHLNGKKMTHR
+324 LM
-336 ELLKKTYFVMQDA
+336 
-349 DYQLFTESVTHE
+349 S
-361 MELAAR
+361 
-367 KNKQKN
+367 
-373 VRSSKEETTNILDR
+373 
-387 FGLAEYSERHPLS
+387 
-400 LSGGQKQ
+400 
-407 RVTIAASI
+407 
-415 AAKSDILV
+415 
-423 LDEPTSGLDGRNMLR
+423 
-438 LKNILREL
+438 
-446 KKQGMLIFIVT
+446 
-457 HDAEFLEGLTD
+457 DAEFD
-468 ELLTISNKEENM
+468 ETFQEYYDQFIAGYPDMAKATESM
-480 DKREK
+480 A
-485 QQSPLRGILQF
+485 ILC
-496 ASQRKGLLRI
+496 
-506 SVILSVLSSAFGMV
+506 
-520 PYAAV
+520 
-525 AVLLGKA
+525 
-532 LDNAL
+532 DNAYRRIKDDTCPAHINITVDKSGNL
-537 TIEWAVSLTLV
+537 MRVSQ
-548 ALAGYFLKHFLYS
+548 G
-561 KSTLCSHKAA
+561 
-571 YEIIQ
+571 
-576 NIRCAIMRKMSK
+576 
-588 MSMGTIQEKSSG
+588 
-600 EFKQLVIDD
+600 QLD

-682 CKHAQKTTGRPMQMR
+682 CKHAQKTTGRPTQMR

-777 MRFPDLDDMDYDPAG
+777 MRLPDLDDMDYDPAG

-829 ETCQSSGQN
+829 ETHQSSGQN

-1018 ILDPMFAPKRKRTS
+1018 ILDPMFAPKRKRTT

>member
-1 MSMITIRN
+1 MSVSINN
-9 LQFQYDAA
+9 LFNYSRSLPVPFDTMTNKKVKVASMYGAKTESTLCGSVIKAVHAMCRCMNGTGEGAVGQIDTNKSVAEYKSSVGPDAYHLVVFDAA
-17 PEINALY
+17 SGSALASVY
-24 GIDLEIRKGE
+24 DKNTE
-34 CIVLTGESGCGK
+34 
-46 TTLTRCLNG
+46 
-55 LIPNFFEGTLTGEI
+55 LI
-69 LYEGVPVNK
+69 
-78 LEQYELSRKI
+78 EQY
-88 GTVFQDS
+88 VAHP
-95 RSQFFAVNTTDEV
+95 SQRDGAAIFFA
-108 AFGCENLAFPTERI
+108 
-122 NQNVDAAFSR
+122 
-132 MNIDVLRDRS
+132 
-142 LFGLSSG
+142 
-149 EKQRLAVASI
+149 
-159 YAMDTDVIVLD
+159 
-170 EPTANLDGE
+170 
-179 TIQNL
+179 
-184 RELLFTLKAEG
+184 
-195 KTLIISE
+195 
-202 HRLSWLGGI
+202 
-211 ADRYVYMRKGRIEK
+211 
-225 IWGAAEAACLSPD
+225 
-238 VLREYGLRSIQN
+238 
-250 VLFPTRK
+250 
-257 TPARSDANE
+257 
-266 LTCQNLCIYYGK
+266 
-278 QEIIHDLNFH
+278 
-288 FTWGEEGRIIGIV
+288 
-301 GANGSGKTTF
+301 
-311 SKVLCGLMAPRTG
+311 LMPF
-324 KIHLNGKKMTHR
+324 LM
-336 ELLKKTYFVMQDA
+336 
-349 DYQLFTESVTHE
+349 S
-361 MELAAR
+361 
-367 KNKQKN
+367 
-373 VRSSKEETTNILDR
+373 
-387 FGLAEYSERHPLS
+387 
-400 LSGGQKQ
+400 
-407 RVTIAASI
+407 
-415 AAKSDILV
+415 
-423 LDEPTSGLDGRNMLR
+423 
-438 LKNILREL
+438 
-446 KKQGMLIFIVT
+446 
-457 HDAEFLEGLTD
+457 DAEFD
-468 ELLTISNKEENM
+468 ETFQEYYDQFIAGYPDMAKATESM
-480 DKREK
+480 A
-485 QQSPLRGILQF
+485 ILC
-496 ASQRKGLLRI
+496 
-506 SVILSVLSSAFGMV
+506 
-520 PYAAV
+520 
-525 AVLLGKA
+525 
-532 LDNAL
+532 DNAYRRIKDDTCPAHINITVDKSGNL
-537 TIEWAVSLTLV
+537 MRVSQ
-548 ALAGYFLKHFLYS
+548 G
-561 KSTLCSHKAA
+561 
-571 YEIIQ
+571 
-576 NIRCAIMRKMSK
+576 
-588 MSMGTIQEKSSG
+588 
-600 EFKQLVIDD
+600 QLD

-650 PLTPGRTLSALEL
+650 PLTPGRTLSALEQ

-742 FPETDAVSTGSP
+742 FPETDAVSTGSL

-777 MRFPDLDDMDYDPAG
+777 MRLPDLDDMDYDPAG

-829 ETCQSSGQN
+829 ENRQSSGQN

-924 KDIELPEPEVMVQR
+924 KDIDLPEPEVMVQR

>member
-1 MSMITIRN
+1 MSVSINN
-9 LQFQYDAA
+9 LFNYSRSLPVPFDTMTNKKVKVASMYGAKTESTLCGSVIKAVHAMCRCMNGTGEGAVGQIDTNKSVAEYKSSIGPDAYHLVVFDAA
-17 PEINALY
+17 SGSALASVY
-24 GIDLEIRKGE
+24 DKNTE
-34 CIVLTGESGCGK
+34 
-46 TTLTRCLNG
+46 
-55 LIPNFFEGTLTGEI
+55 LI
-69 LYEGVPVNK
+69 
-78 LEQYELSRKI
+78 EQY
-88 GTVFQDS
+88 VAHP
-95 RSQFFAVNTTDEV
+95 SQRDGAAIFFA
-108 AFGCENLAFPTERI
+108 
-122 NQNVDAAFSR
+122 
-132 MNIDVLRDRS
+132 
-142 LFGLSSG
+142 
-149 EKQRLAVASI
+149 
-159 YAMDTDVIVLD
+159 
-170 EPTANLDGE
+170 
-179 TIQNL
+179 
-184 RELLFTLKAEG
+184 
-195 KTLIISE
+195 
-202 HRLSWLGGI
+202 
-211 ADRYVYMRKGRIEK
+211 
-225 IWGAAEAACLSPD
+225 
-238 VLREYGLRSIQN
+238 
-250 VLFPTRK
+250 
-257 TPARSDANE
+257 
-266 LTCQNLCIYYGK
+266 
-278 QEIIHDLNFH
+278 
-288 FTWGEEGRIIGIV
+288 
-301 GANGSGKTTF
+301 
-311 SKVLCGLMAPRTG
+311 LMPF
-324 KIHLNGKKMTHR
+324 LM
-336 ELLKKTYFVMQDA
+336 
-349 DYQLFTESVTHE
+349 S
-361 MELAAR
+361 
-367 KNKQKN
+367 
-373 VRSSKEETTNILDR
+373 
-387 FGLAEYSERHPLS
+387 
-400 LSGGQKQ
+400 
-407 RVTIAASI
+407 
-415 AAKSDILV
+415 
-423 LDEPTSGLDGRNMLR
+423 
-438 LKNILREL
+438 
-446 KKQGMLIFIVT
+446 
-457 HDAEFLEGLTD
+457 DAEFD
-468 ELLTISNKEENM
+468 ETFQEYYDQFIAGYPDMAKATESM
-480 DKREK
+480 A
-485 QQSPLRGILQF
+485 ILC
-496 ASQRKGLLRI
+496 
-506 SVILSVLSSAFGMV
+506 
-520 PYAAV
+520 
-525 AVLLGKA
+525 
-532 LDNAL
+532 DNAYRRIKDDTCPAHINITVDKSGNL
-537 TIEWAVSLTLV
+537 MRVSQ
-548 ALAGYFLKHFLYS
+548 G
-561 KSTLCSHKAA
+561 
-571 YEIIQ
+571 
-576 NIRCAIMRKMSK
+576 
-588 MSMGTIQEKSSG
+588 
-600 EFKQLVIDD
+600 QLD

-619 AGEFTIFAKTGPA
+619 AGEFTIFAKTGAA

-742 FPETDAVSTGSP
+742 FPETDAVSTGSS

-777 MRFPDLDDMDYDPAG
+777 LRLPDLDDMDYDPAG
-792 VYQALTGVENLAATV
+792 VYQALTGMENLAATV

-829 ETCQSSGQN
+829 ENRQSSGQN

>member
-1 MSMITIRN
+1 MSVSINN
-9 LQFQYDAA
+9 LFNYSRSLPVPFDTMTNKKVKVASMYGAKTESTLCGSVIKAVHAMCRCMNGTGEGAVGQIDTNKSVAEYKSSVGPDAYHLVVFDAA
-17 PEINALY
+17 SGSALASVY
-24 GIDLEIRKGE
+24 DKNTE
-34 CIVLTGESGCGK
+34 
-46 TTLTRCLNG
+46 
-55 LIPNFFEGTLTGEI
+55 LI
-69 LYEGVPVNK
+69 
-78 LEQYELSRKI
+78 EQY
-88 GTVFQDS
+88 VAHP
-95 RSQFFAVNTTDEV
+95 SQRDGAAIFFA
-108 AFGCENLAFPTERI
+108 
-122 NQNVDAAFSR
+122 
-132 MNIDVLRDRS
+132 
-142 LFGLSSG
+142 
-149 EKQRLAVASI
+149 
-159 YAMDTDVIVLD
+159 
-170 EPTANLDGE
+170 
-179 TIQNL
+179 
-184 RELLFTLKAEG
+184 
-195 KTLIISE
+195 
-202 HRLSWLGGI
+202 
-211 ADRYVYMRKGRIEK
+211 
-225 IWGAAEAACLSPD
+225 
-238 VLREYGLRSIQN
+238 
-250 VLFPTRK
+250 
-257 TPARSDANE
+257 
-266 LTCQNLCIYYGK
+266 
-278 QEIIHDLNFH
+278 
-288 FTWGEEGRIIGIV
+288 
-301 GANGSGKTTF
+301 
-311 SKVLCGLMAPRTG
+311 LMPF
-324 KIHLNGKKMTHR
+324 LM
-336 ELLKKTYFVMQDA
+336 
-349 DYQLFTESVTHE
+349 S
-361 MELAAR
+361 
-367 KNKQKN
+367 
-373 VRSSKEETTNILDR
+373 
-387 FGLAEYSERHPLS
+387 
-400 LSGGQKQ
+400 
-407 RVTIAASI
+407 
-415 AAKSDILV
+415 
-423 LDEPTSGLDGRNMLR
+423 
-438 LKNILREL
+438 
-446 KKQGMLIFIVT
+446 
-457 HDAEFLEGLTD
+457 DAEFD
-468 ELLTISNKEENM
+468 ETFQEYYDQFIAGYPDMAKATESM
-480 DKREK
+480 A
-485 QQSPLRGILQF
+485 ILC
-496 ASQRKGLLRI
+496 
-506 SVILSVLSSAFGMV
+506 
-520 PYAAV
+520 
-525 AVLLGKA
+525 
-532 LDNAL
+532 DNAYRRIKDDTCPAHINITVDKSGNL
-537 TIEWAVSLTLV
+537 MRVSQ
-548 ALAGYFLKHFLYS
+548 G
-561 KSTLCSHKAA
+561 
-571 YEIIQ
+571 
-576 NIRCAIMRKMSK
+576 
-588 MSMGTIQEKSSG
+588 
-600 EFKQLVIDD
+600 QLD
-609 SGSFVPTSVT
+609 SGSFVPISVT
-619 AGEFTIFAKTGPA
+619 AGEFTILAKTGPA

-777 MRFPDLDDMDYDPAG
+777 MRLPDLDDMDYDPAG

-829 ETCQSSGQN
+829 ENRQSSGQN

-898 VIVTTNVSYEGCRQM
+898 VIVTTNVSYEGCRSM

>member
-1 MSMITIRN
+1 MSVSINN
-9 LQFQYDAA
+9 LFNYSRSLPVPFDTMTNKKVKVASMYGAKTESTLCGSVIKAVHAMCRCMNGTGEGAVGQIDTNKSVAEYKSSVGPDAYHLVVFDAA
-17 PEINALY
+17 SGSALASVY
-24 GIDLEIRKGE
+24 DKNTE
-34 CIVLTGESGCGK
+34 
-46 TTLTRCLNG
+46 
-55 LIPNFFEGTLTGEI
+55 LI
-69 LYEGVPVNK
+69 
-78 LEQYELSRKI
+78 EQY
-88 GTVFQDS
+88 VAHP
-95 RSQFFAVNTTDEV
+95 SQRDGAAIFFA
-108 AFGCENLAFPTERI
+108 
-122 NQNVDAAFSR
+122 
-132 MNIDVLRDRS
+132 
-142 LFGLSSG
+142 
-149 EKQRLAVASI
+149 
-159 YAMDTDVIVLD
+159 
-170 EPTANLDGE
+170 
-179 TIQNL
+179 
-184 RELLFTLKAEG
+184 
-195 KTLIISE
+195 
-202 HRLSWLGGI
+202 
-211 ADRYVYMRKGRIEK
+211 
-225 IWGAAEAACLSPD
+225 
-238 VLREYGLRSIQN
+238 
-250 VLFPTRK
+250 
-257 TPARSDANE
+257 
-266 LTCQNLCIYYGK
+266 
-278 QEIIHDLNFH
+278 
-288 FTWGEEGRIIGIV
+288 
-301 GANGSGKTTF
+301 
-311 SKVLCGLMAPRTG
+311 LMPF
-324 KIHLNGKKMTHR
+324 LM
-336 ELLKKTYFVMQDA
+336 
-349 DYQLFTESVTHE
+349 S
-361 MELAAR
+361 
-367 KNKQKN
+367 
-373 VRSSKEETTNILDR
+373 
-387 FGLAEYSERHPLS
+387 
-400 LSGGQKQ
+400 
-407 RVTIAASI
+407 
-415 AAKSDILV
+415 
-423 LDEPTSGLDGRNMLR
+423 
-438 LKNILREL
+438 
-446 KKQGMLIFIVT
+446 
-457 HDAEFLEGLTD
+457 DAEFD
-468 ELLTISNKEENM
+468 ETFQEYYDQFIAGYPDMAKATESM
-480 DKREK
+480 A
-485 QQSPLRGILQF
+485 ILC
-496 ASQRKGLLRI
+496 
-506 SVILSVLSSAFGMV
+506 
-520 PYAAV
+520 
-525 AVLLGKA
+525 
-532 LDNAL
+532 DNAYRRIKDDTCPAHINITVDKSGNL
-537 TIEWAVSLTLV
+537 MRVSQ
-548 ALAGYFLKHFLYS
+548 G
-561 KSTLCSHKAA
+561 
-571 YEIIQ
+571 
-576 NIRCAIMRKMSK
+576 
-588 MSMGTIQEKSSG
+588 
-600 EFKQLVIDD
+600 QLD

-663 SLIPKLPEWY
+663 SLIPKLPGWY

-742 FPETDAVSTGSP
+742 FPETDAVSTGSS

-829 ETCQSSGQN
+829 ENRQSSGQN

>member
-1 MSMITIRN
+1 MSVSINN
-9 LQFQYDAA
+9 LFNY
-17 PEINALY
+17 
-24 GIDLEIRKGE
+24 
-34 CIVLTGESGCGK
+34 
-46 TTLTRCLNG
+46 
-55 LIPNFFEGTLTGEI
+55 
-69 LYEGVPVNK
+69 
-78 LEQYELSRKI
+78 
-88 GTVFQDS
+88 S
-95 RSQFFAVNTTDEV
+95 RSLPVPFDTMTNKKV
-108 AFGCENLAFPTERI
+108 
-122 NQNVDAAFSR
+122 
-132 MNIDVLRDRS
+132 
-142 LFGLSSG
+142 
-149 EKQRLAVASI
+149 KVASM
-159 YAMDTDVIVLD
+159 YGA
-170 EPTANLDGE
+170 
-179 TIQNL
+179 
-184 RELLFTLKAEG
+184 
-195 KTLIISE
+195 KTE
-202 HRLSWLGGI
+202 
-211 ADRYVYMRKGRIEK
+211 
-225 IWGAAEAACLSPD
+225 
-238 VLREYGLRSIQN
+238 
-250 VLFPTRK
+250 
-257 TPARSDANE
+257 
-266 LTCQNLCIYYGK
+266 
-278 QEIIHDLNFH
+278 
-288 FTWGEEGRIIGIV
+288 
-301 GANGSGKTTF
+301 
-311 SKVLCGLMAPRTG
+311 
-324 KIHLNGKKMTHR
+324 
-336 ELLKKTYFVMQDA
+336 
-349 DYQLFTESVTHE
+349 
-361 MELAAR
+361 
-367 KNKQKN
+367 
-373 VRSSKEETTNILDR
+373 
-387 FGLAEYSERHPLS
+387 
-400 LSGGQKQ
+400 
-407 RVTIAASI
+407 
-415 AAKSDILV
+415 
-423 LDEPTSGLDGRNMLR
+423 
-438 LKNILREL
+438 
-446 KKQGMLIFIVT
+446 
-457 HDAEFLEGLTD
+457 
-468 ELLTISNKEENM
+468 
-480 DKREK
+480 
-485 QQSPLRGILQF
+485 
-496 ASQRKGLLRI
+496 
-506 SVILSVLSSAFGMV
+506 
-520 PYAAV
+520 
-525 AVLLGKA
+525 
-532 LDNAL
+532 
-537 TIEWAVSLTLV
+537 
-548 ALAGYFLKHFLYS
+548 
-561 KSTLCSHKAA
+561 STLCGSVIKAVHA
-571 YEIIQ
+571 MC
-576 NIRCAIMRKMSK
+576 RCMN
-588 MSMGTIQEKSSG
+588 GTGEGAVGQIDTNKSVAEYKSSVG
-600 EFKQLVIDD
+600 PDAYHLVVFDAASGSALASVYDKNTELIEQYVAHPSQRDGAAIFFALMPFLMSDVEFDETFQEYYDQFIAGYPDMAKATESMAILCDNAYRRIKDDTCPAHINITVDKSGNLMRVSQGQLD

-650 PLTPGRTLSALEL
+650 PLTLGRTLSALEQ

-829 ETCQSSGQN
+829 ENRQSSGQN

-924 KDIELPEPEVMVQR
+924 KDIDLPEPEVMVQR

-971 DGACGMRSLIDWV
+971 DGTCGMRSLIDWV

>member
-1 MSMITIRN
+1 MSVSINN
-9 LQFQYDAA
+9 LFNY
-17 PEINALY
+17 
-24 GIDLEIRKGE
+24 
-34 CIVLTGESGCGK
+34 
-46 TTLTRCLNG
+46 
-55 LIPNFFEGTLTGEI
+55 
-69 LYEGVPVNK
+69 
-78 LEQYELSRKI
+78 
-88 GTVFQDS
+88 S
-95 RSQFFAVNTTDEV
+95 RSLPVPFDTMTNKKV
-108 AFGCENLAFPTERI
+108 
-122 NQNVDAAFSR
+122 
-132 MNIDVLRDRS
+132 
-142 LFGLSSG
+142 
-149 EKQRLAVASI
+149 KVASM
-159 YAMDTDVIVLD
+159 YGA
-170 EPTANLDGE
+170 
-179 TIQNL
+179 
-184 RELLFTLKAEG
+184 
-195 KTLIISE
+195 KTE
-202 HRLSWLGGI
+202 
-211 ADRYVYMRKGRIEK
+211 
-225 IWGAAEAACLSPD
+225 
-238 VLREYGLRSIQN
+238 
-250 VLFPTRK
+250 
-257 TPARSDANE
+257 
-266 LTCQNLCIYYGK
+266 
-278 QEIIHDLNFH
+278 
-288 FTWGEEGRIIGIV
+288 
-301 GANGSGKTTF
+301 
-311 SKVLCGLMAPRTG
+311 
-324 KIHLNGKKMTHR
+324 
-336 ELLKKTYFVMQDA
+336 
-349 DYQLFTESVTHE
+349 
-361 MELAAR
+361 
-367 KNKQKN
+367 
-373 VRSSKEETTNILDR
+373 
-387 FGLAEYSERHPLS
+387 
-400 LSGGQKQ
+400 
-407 RVTIAASI
+407 
-415 AAKSDILV
+415 
-423 LDEPTSGLDGRNMLR
+423 
-438 LKNILREL
+438 
-446 KKQGMLIFIVT
+446 
-457 HDAEFLEGLTD
+457 
-468 ELLTISNKEENM
+468 
-480 DKREK
+480 
-485 QQSPLRGILQF
+485 
-496 ASQRKGLLRI
+496 
-506 SVILSVLSSAFGMV
+506 
-520 PYAAV
+520 
-525 AVLLGKA
+525 
-532 LDNAL
+532 
-537 TIEWAVSLTLV
+537 
-548 ALAGYFLKHFLYS
+548 
-561 KSTLCSHKAA
+561 STLCGSVIKAVHA
-571 YEIIQ
+571 MC
-576 NIRCAIMRKMSK
+576 RCMN
-588 MSMGTIQEKSSG
+588 GTGEGAVGQIDTNKSVAEYKSSVG
-600 EFKQLVIDD
+600 PDAYHLVVFDAASGSALASVYDKNTELIEQYVAHPSQRDGAAIFFALMPFLMSDVEFDETFQEYYDQFIAGYPDMAKATESMAILCDNAYRRIKDDTCPAHINITVDKSGNLMRVSQGQLD

-673 IIPPEVVDI
+673 IIPLEVVDI

-742 FPETDAVSTGSP
+742 FPETDAVSTGSS

-777 MRFPDLDDMDYDPAG
+777 MRLPDLDDMDYDPAG

-807 QDCMS
+807 QDCLS

-829 ETCQSSGQN
+829 ENRQSSGQN

-898 VIVTTNVSYEGCRQM
+898 VIVTTNVSYEGCRSM

>member
-1 MSMITIRN
+1 MSVSINN
-9 LQFQYDAA
+9 LFNYSRSLPVPFDTMTNKKVKVASMYGAKTESTLCGSVIKAVHAMCRCMNGTGEGAVGQIDTNKSVAEYKSSVGPDAYHLVVFDAA
-17 PEINALY
+17 SGSALASVY
-24 GIDLEIRKGE
+24 DKNTE
-34 CIVLTGESGCGK
+34 
-46 TTLTRCLNG
+46 
-55 LIPNFFEGTLTGEI
+55 LI
-69 LYEGVPVNK
+69 
-78 LEQYELSRKI
+78 EQY
-88 GTVFQDS
+88 VAHP
-95 RSQFFAVNTTDEV
+95 SQRDGAAIFFALMP
-108 AFGCENLAFPTERI
+108 FL
-122 NQNVDAAFSR
+122 
-132 MNIDVLRDRS
+132 M
-142 LFGLSSG
+142 
-149 EKQRLAVASI
+149 
-159 YAMDTDVIVLD
+159 
-170 EPTANLDGE
+170 
-179 TIQNL
+179 
-184 RELLFTLKAEG
+184 
-195 KTLIISE
+195 
-202 HRLSWLGGI
+202 
-211 ADRYVYMRKGRIEK
+211 
-225 IWGAAEAACLSPD
+225 
-238 VLREYGLRSIQN
+238 
-250 VLFPTRK
+250 
-257 TPARSDANE
+257 SDAE
-266 LTCQNLCIYYGK
+266 FDETFQEYYDQFIAGYP
-278 QEIIHDLNFH
+278 D
-288 FTWGEEGRIIGIV
+288 
-301 GANGSGKTTF
+301 
-311 SKVLCGLMAPRTG
+311 MA
-324 KIHLNGKKMTHR
+324 K
-336 ELLKKTYFVMQDA
+336 A
-349 DYQLFTESVTHE
+349 TESV
-361 MELAAR
+361 A
-367 KNKQKN
+367 
-373 VRSSKEETTNILDR
+373 ILC
-387 FGLAEYSERHPLS
+387 
-400 LSGGQKQ
+400 
-407 RVTIAASI
+407 
-415 AAKSDILV
+415 
-423 LDEPTSGLDGRNMLR
+423 
-438 LKNILREL
+438 
-446 KKQGMLIFIVT
+446 
-457 HDAEFLEGLTD
+457 
-468 ELLTISNKEENM
+468 
-480 DKREK
+480 
-485 QQSPLRGILQF
+485 
-496 ASQRKGLLRI
+496 
-506 SVILSVLSSAFGMV
+506 
-520 PYAAV
+520 
-525 AVLLGKA
+525 
-532 LDNAL
+532 DNAYRRIKDDTCPAHINITVDKSGNL
-537 TIEWAVSLTLV
+537 MRVSQ
-548 ALAGYFLKHFLYS
+548 G
-561 KSTLCSHKAA
+561 
-571 YEIIQ
+571 
-576 NIRCAIMRKMSK
+576 
-588 MSMGTIQEKSSG
+588 
-600 EFKQLVIDD
+600 QLD

-619 AGEFTIFAKTGPA
+619 AGEFTIFAKTGPS

-682 CKHAQKTTGRPMQMR
+682 CKHAQKTTGRPIQMR

-742 FPETDAVSTGSP
+742 FPETDAVSTGSS

-777 MRFPDLDDMDYDPAG
+777 MRLPDLDDMDYDPAG

-829 ETCQSSGQN
+829 ENRQSSGQN

-898 VIVTTNVSYEGCRQM
+898 VIVTTNVSYEGCRSM

>member
-1 MSMITIRN
+1 MSVSINN
-9 LQFQYDAA
+9 LFNYSRSLPVPFDTMTNKKVKVASMYGAKTESTLCGSVIKAVHAMCRCMNGTGEGAVGQIDTNKSVAEYKSSVGPDAYHLVVFDAA
-17 PEINALY
+17 SGSALASVY
-24 GIDLEIRKGE
+24 DKNTE
-34 CIVLTGESGCGK
+34 
-46 TTLTRCLNG
+46 
-55 LIPNFFEGTLTGEI
+55 LI
-69 LYEGVPVNK
+69 
-78 LEQYELSRKI
+78 EQY
-88 GTVFQDS
+88 VAHP
-95 RSQFFAVNTTDEV
+95 SQRDGAAIFFA
-108 AFGCENLAFPTERI
+108 
-122 NQNVDAAFSR
+122 
-132 MNIDVLRDRS
+132 
-142 LFGLSSG
+142 
-149 EKQRLAVASI
+149 
-159 YAMDTDVIVLD
+159 
-170 EPTANLDGE
+170 
-179 TIQNL
+179 
-184 RELLFTLKAEG
+184 
-195 KTLIISE
+195 
-202 HRLSWLGGI
+202 
-211 ADRYVYMRKGRIEK
+211 
-225 IWGAAEAACLSPD
+225 
-238 VLREYGLRSIQN
+238 
-250 VLFPTRK
+250 
-257 TPARSDANE
+257 
-266 LTCQNLCIYYGK
+266 
-278 QEIIHDLNFH
+278 
-288 FTWGEEGRIIGIV
+288 
-301 GANGSGKTTF
+301 
-311 SKVLCGLMAPRTG
+311 LMPF
-324 KIHLNGKKMTHR
+324 LM
-336 ELLKKTYFVMQDA
+336 
-349 DYQLFTESVTHE
+349 S
-361 MELAAR
+361 
-367 KNKQKN
+367 
-373 VRSSKEETTNILDR
+373 
-387 FGLAEYSERHPLS
+387 
-400 LSGGQKQ
+400 
-407 RVTIAASI
+407 
-415 AAKSDILV
+415 
-423 LDEPTSGLDGRNMLR
+423 
-438 LKNILREL
+438 
-446 KKQGMLIFIVT
+446 
-457 HDAEFLEGLTD
+457 DAEFD
-468 ELLTISNKEENM
+468 ETFQEYYDQFIAGYPDMAKATESM
-480 DKREK
+480 A
-485 QQSPLRGILQF
+485 ILC
-496 ASQRKGLLRI
+496 
-506 SVILSVLSSAFGMV
+506 
-520 PYAAV
+520 
-525 AVLLGKA
+525 
-532 LDNAL
+532 DNAYRRIKDDTCPAHINITVDKSGNL
-537 TIEWAVSLTLV
+537 MRVSQ
-548 ALAGYFLKHFLYS
+548 G
-561 KSTLCSHKAA
+561 
-571 YEIIQ
+571 
-576 NIRCAIMRKMSK
+576 
-588 MSMGTIQEKSSG
+588 
-600 EFKQLVIDD
+600 QLD

-650 PLTPGRTLSALEL
+650 PLTPGRTLSALEQ

-777 MRFPDLDDMDYDPAG
+777 MRLPDLDDMDYDPAG

-829 ETCQSSGQN
+829 ENRQSSGQN

-853 YLVEVQE
+853 YLAEVQE

>member
-1 MSMITIRN
+1 MSVSINN
-9 LQFQYDAA
+9 LFNYSRSLPVPFDTMTNKKVKVASMYGAKTESTLCGSVIKAVHAMCRCMNGTGEGAVGQIDTNKSVAEYKSSVGPDAYHLVVFDAA
-17 PEINALY
+17 SGSALASVY
-24 GIDLEIRKGE
+24 DKNTE
-34 CIVLTGESGCGK
+34 
-46 TTLTRCLNG
+46 
-55 LIPNFFEGTLTGEI
+55 LI
-69 LYEGVPVNK
+69 
-78 LEQYELSRKI
+78 EQY
-88 GTVFQDS
+88 VAHP
-95 RSQFFAVNTTDEV
+95 SQRDGAAIFFA
-108 AFGCENLAFPTERI
+108 
-122 NQNVDAAFSR
+122 
-132 MNIDVLRDRS
+132 
-142 LFGLSSG
+142 
-149 EKQRLAVASI
+149 
-159 YAMDTDVIVLD
+159 
-170 EPTANLDGE
+170 
-179 TIQNL
+179 
-184 RELLFTLKAEG
+184 
-195 KTLIISE
+195 
-202 HRLSWLGGI
+202 
-211 ADRYVYMRKGRIEK
+211 
-225 IWGAAEAACLSPD
+225 
-238 VLREYGLRSIQN
+238 
-250 VLFPTRK
+250 
-257 TPARSDANE
+257 
-266 LTCQNLCIYYGK
+266 
-278 QEIIHDLNFH
+278 
-288 FTWGEEGRIIGIV
+288 
-301 GANGSGKTTF
+301 
-311 SKVLCGLMAPRTG
+311 LMPF
-324 KIHLNGKKMTHR
+324 LM
-336 ELLKKTYFVMQDA
+336 
-349 DYQLFTESVTHE
+349 S
-361 MELAAR
+361 
-367 KNKQKN
+367 
-373 VRSSKEETTNILDR
+373 
-387 FGLAEYSERHPLS
+387 
-400 LSGGQKQ
+400 
-407 RVTIAASI
+407 
-415 AAKSDILV
+415 
-423 LDEPTSGLDGRNMLR
+423 
-438 LKNILREL
+438 
-446 KKQGMLIFIVT
+446 
-457 HDAEFLEGLTD
+457 DAEFD
-468 ELLTISNKEENM
+468 ETFQEYYDQFIAGYPDMAKATESM
-480 DKREK
+480 A
-485 QQSPLRGILQF
+485 ILC
-496 ASQRKGLLRI
+496 
-506 SVILSVLSSAFGMV
+506 
-520 PYAAV
+520 
-525 AVLLGKA
+525 
-532 LDNAL
+532 DNAYRRIKDDTCPAHINITVDKSGNL
-537 TIEWAVSLTLV
+537 MRVSQ
-548 ALAGYFLKHFLYS
+548 G
-561 KSTLCSHKAA
+561 
-571 YEIIQ
+571 
-576 NIRCAIMRKMSK
+576 
-588 MSMGTIQEKSSG
+588 
-600 EFKQLVIDD
+600 QLD

-777 MRFPDLDDMDYDPAG
+777 MRLPDLDDMDYDPAG

-829 ETCQSSGQN
+829 ENRQSSGQN

-887 GEIIRRHPDTV
+887 GEIIHRHPDTV

>member
-1 MSMITIRN
+1 MSVSINN
-9 LQFQYDAA
+9 LFNYSRSLPVPFDTMTNKKVKVASMYGAKTESTLCGSVIKAVHAMCRCMNGTGEGAVGQIDTNKSVAEYKSSVGPDAYHLVVFDAA
-17 PEINALY
+17 SGSALASVY
-24 GIDLEIRKGE
+24 DKNTE
-34 CIVLTGESGCGK
+34 
-46 TTLTRCLNG
+46 
-55 LIPNFFEGTLTGEI
+55 LI
-69 LYEGVPVNK
+69 
-78 LEQYELSRKI
+78 EQY
-88 GTVFQDS
+88 VAHP
-95 RSQFFAVNTTDEV
+95 SQRDGAAIFFA
-108 AFGCENLAFPTERI
+108 
-122 NQNVDAAFSR
+122 
-132 MNIDVLRDRS
+132 
-142 LFGLSSG
+142 
-149 EKQRLAVASI
+149 
-159 YAMDTDVIVLD
+159 
-170 EPTANLDGE
+170 
-179 TIQNL
+179 
-184 RELLFTLKAEG
+184 
-195 KTLIISE
+195 
-202 HRLSWLGGI
+202 
-211 ADRYVYMRKGRIEK
+211 
-225 IWGAAEAACLSPD
+225 
-238 VLREYGLRSIQN
+238 
-250 VLFPTRK
+250 
-257 TPARSDANE
+257 
-266 LTCQNLCIYYGK
+266 
-278 QEIIHDLNFH
+278 
-288 FTWGEEGRIIGIV
+288 
-301 GANGSGKTTF
+301 
-311 SKVLCGLMAPRTG
+311 LMPF
-324 KIHLNGKKMTHR
+324 LM
-336 ELLKKTYFVMQDA
+336 
-349 DYQLFTESVTHE
+349 S
-361 MELAAR
+361 
-367 KNKQKN
+367 
-373 VRSSKEETTNILDR
+373 
-387 FGLAEYSERHPLS
+387 
-400 LSGGQKQ
+400 
-407 RVTIAASI
+407 
-415 AAKSDILV
+415 
-423 LDEPTSGLDGRNMLR
+423 
-438 LKNILREL
+438 
-446 KKQGMLIFIVT
+446 
-457 HDAEFLEGLTD
+457 DAEFD
-468 ELLTISNKEENM
+468 ETFQEYYDQFIAGYPDMAKATESM
-480 DKREK
+480 A
-485 QQSPLRGILQF
+485 ILC
-496 ASQRKGLLRI
+496 
-506 SVILSVLSSAFGMV
+506 
-520 PYAAV
+520 
-525 AVLLGKA
+525 
-532 LDNAL
+532 DNAYRRIKDDTCPAHINITVDKSGNL
-537 TIEWAVSLTLV
+537 MRVSQ
-548 ALAGYFLKHFLYS
+548 G
-561 KSTLCSHKAA
+561 
-571 YEIIQ
+571 
-576 NIRCAIMRKMSK
+576 
-588 MSMGTIQEKSSG
+588 
-600 EFKQLVIDD
+600 QLD

-777 MRFPDLDDMDYDPAG
+777 MRLPDLDDMDYDPAG

-829 ETCQSSGQN
+829 ENRQSSGQN

-924 KDIELPEPEVMVQR
+924 KDIELPEPEIMVQR

>member
-1 MSMITIRN
+1 MSVSINN
-9 LQFQYDAA
+9 LFNYSRSLPVPFDTMTNKKVKVASMYGAKTESTLCGSVIKAVHAMCRCMNGTGEGAVGQIDTNKSVAEYKSSVGPDAYHLVVFDAA
-17 PEINALY
+17 SGSALASVY
-24 GIDLEIRKGE
+24 DKNTE
-34 CIVLTGESGCGK
+34 
-46 TTLTRCLNG
+46 
-55 LIPNFFEGTLTGEI
+55 LI
-69 LYEGVPVNK
+69 
-78 LEQYELSRKI
+78 EQY
-88 GTVFQDS
+88 VAHP
-95 RSQFFAVNTTDEV
+95 SQRDGAAIFFA
-108 AFGCENLAFPTERI
+108 
-122 NQNVDAAFSR
+122 
-132 MNIDVLRDRS
+132 
-142 LFGLSSG
+142 
-149 EKQRLAVASI
+149 
-159 YAMDTDVIVLD
+159 
-170 EPTANLDGE
+170 
-179 TIQNL
+179 
-184 RELLFTLKAEG
+184 
-195 KTLIISE
+195 
-202 HRLSWLGGI
+202 
-211 ADRYVYMRKGRIEK
+211 
-225 IWGAAEAACLSPD
+225 
-238 VLREYGLRSIQN
+238 
-250 VLFPTRK
+250 
-257 TPARSDANE
+257 
-266 LTCQNLCIYYGK
+266 
-278 QEIIHDLNFH
+278 
-288 FTWGEEGRIIGIV
+288 
-301 GANGSGKTTF
+301 
-311 SKVLCGLMAPRTG
+311 LMPF
-324 KIHLNGKKMTHR
+324 LM
-336 ELLKKTYFVMQDA
+336 
-349 DYQLFTESVTHE
+349 S
-361 MELAAR
+361 
-367 KNKQKN
+367 
-373 VRSSKEETTNILDR
+373 
-387 FGLAEYSERHPLS
+387 
-400 LSGGQKQ
+400 
-407 RVTIAASI
+407 
-415 AAKSDILV
+415 
-423 LDEPTSGLDGRNMLR
+423 
-438 LKNILREL
+438 
-446 KKQGMLIFIVT
+446 
-457 HDAEFLEGLTD
+457 DAEFD
-468 ELLTISNKEENM
+468 ETFQAYYDQFIAGYPDMAKATESM
-480 DKREK
+480 A
-485 QQSPLRGILQF
+485 ILC
-496 ASQRKGLLRI
+496 
-506 SVILSVLSSAFGMV
+506 
-520 PYAAV
+520 
-525 AVLLGKA
+525 
-532 LDNAL
+532 DNAYRRIKDDTCPAHINITVDKSGNL
-537 TIEWAVSLTLV
+537 MRVSQ
-548 ALAGYFLKHFLYS
+548 G
-561 KSTLCSHKAA
+561 
-571 YEIIQ
+571 
-576 NIRCAIMRKMSK
+576 
-588 MSMGTIQEKSSG
+588 
-600 EFKQLVIDD
+600 QLD

-742 FPETDAVSTGSP
+742 FPETDAVSTGSS

-777 MRFPDLDDMDYDPAG
+777 LRLPDLDDMDYDPAG

-829 ETCQSSGQN
+829 ENRQSSGQN

-924 KDIELPEPEVMVQR
+924 KDIDLPEPEVMVQR